1 MGKYTGNLVNATD
14 AAVVAWLTSHEDE
27 LDAPP
32 PQKTETESQAP
43 RSSPAE
49 LTPETIDKMPFSYS
63 TKEKL
68 LSEMGYRTTAEIQFD
83 IDAGY
88 SIRTCQSQE

>member
-1 MGKYTGNLVNATD
+1 MGKYEGNLVNATD

-27 LDAPP
+27 LDTPS

-49 LTPETIDKMPFSYS
+49 LTPETIDKMPFSEG
-63 TKEKL
+63 TKA
-68 LSEMGYRTTAEIQFD
+68 EMLARLNDPGNGISVYGGPGRR
-83 IDAGY
+83 Y
-88 SIRTCQSQE
+88 